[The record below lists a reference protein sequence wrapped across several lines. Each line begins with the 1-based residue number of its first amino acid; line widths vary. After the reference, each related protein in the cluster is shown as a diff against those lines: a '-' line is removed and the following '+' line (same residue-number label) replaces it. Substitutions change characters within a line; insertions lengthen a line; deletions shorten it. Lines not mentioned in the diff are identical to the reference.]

1 MSIREHKE
9 ALEALA
15 AVYLEVA
22 VSGEIGQDS
31 LERYC
36 DLLRTIVI
44 LRQQLGD

>member
-1 MSIREHKE
+1 MNIRAHKE
-9 ALEALA
+9 VLEALA
-15 AVYLEVA
+15 AVYLEAA

-36 DLLRTIVI
+36 NLLRTIVI